1 MQFAIATLIWVLGH
15 LYLGFRLIES
25 SKPPA
30 PVRVAG
36 WTLIALVFTPTYL
49 ALAGRRLGLE
59 LPMADQVEFAGYVVM
74 GFVFMIF
81 FMVFARD
88 IVLAVI
94 WGVNKARGVFAD
106 RGGAEHSEP
115 DEDKSP
121 EMSRRRLLM
130 GASSAGIAA
139 LGATSAAVGY
149 AEARRIARV
158 KKVEVK
164 IPGLDP
170 RLDGFKIVQLSDLH
184 IGPTLKRDFLQAV
197 VDRTNELD
205 PDLVAITG
213 DLIDGFVDVI
223 GDQVEPLQELRARH
237 GAFFVTGNHE
247 YYWDGV
253 AWANHVAKLG
263 LGVLIN
269 EHRVIQH
276 EGAPFVVAGVTDYSA
291 GRHFPPHTS
300 DPVKA
305 VAGAPDAFKLL
316 LAHQPKSVYKASEAR
331 IDLQLSGHT
340 HGGQFWPWT
349 FLVGLAHPFLAG
361 LGKFEEMMVYVS
373 RGTGYWGPPLRLGA
387 PSEIT
392 ELTLKRA

>member
-30 PVRVAG
+30 PVRIAG
-36 WTLIALVFTPTYL
+36 WVLVVFFGTLTYL
-49 ALAGRRLGLE
+49 ALGANRLE
-59 LPMADQVEFAGYVVM
+59 LPMAEQLGFVGYVVM
-74 GFVFMIF
+74 GFIFIVF

-88 IVLAVI
+88 VVLAVI
-94 WGVNKARGVFAD
+94 WAVNKVRGLITSRDTD
-106 RGGAEHSEP
+106 RDDAV
-115 DEDKSP
+115 EDRSP
-121 EMSRRRLLM
+121 AMSRRRLLM

-139 LGATSAAVGY
+139 LGATSTAIGY
-149 AEARRIARV
+149 VEARRIARV

-197 VDRTNELD
+197 VERTNELN

-223 GDQVEPLQELRARH
+223 GDQVEPLQQLRARH

-316 LAHQPKSVYKASEAR
+316 LAHQPKSVYKASEAK

-349 FLVGLAHPFLAG
+349 YLVGLAHPFLAG

-392 ELTLKRA
+392 ELTLRRA